1 MVREDGKGRWKM
13 HEISAGSN
21 VSGWEC
27 AKDHAKLLHQ
37 H

>member
-1 MVREDGKGRWKM
+1 MVREEE
-13 HEISAGSN
+13 EISTESN

-27 AKDHAKLLHQ
+27 AKDHEKILHQ